1 MAEDDDRHAILLR
14 RTRFV
19 AAALA
24 GMLAPACAPA
34 APAPVTA
41 PPTPTAAPTTAP
53 PRPPPGDQDADGV
66 MLEADRC
73 PGDRE
78 DRDGLQDDDGC
89 PEDDADGDL
98 IHDVDDVC
106 PATRGVVGTR
116 PDHRGCPPTACLT
129 IVKELLILERQ
140 EFDVGS
146 AVVPASSKALDDV
159 AQVLLER
166 PELKI
171 EIEGHS
177 SRGERNPALAL
188 ARAKAVH
195 VYLVKKGVAADRMT
209 PKGSGHDAPRAHEET
224 PDGRARNR
232 RVEFRVT
239 SGF

>member
-1 MAEDDDRHAILLR
+1 MAEDDDRDAILLR
-14 RTRFV
+14 RARLV

-41 PPTPTAAPTTAP
+41 APTPTVPTKAP
-53 PRPPPGDQDADGV
+53 PRPLPGDQDADGV
-66 MLEADRC
+66 MLEADLC
-73 PGDRE
+73 PGDPE
-78 DRDGLQDDDGC
+78 DRDGLLDDDGC
-89 PEDDADGDL
+89 PEEDADGDV
-98 IHDVDDVC
+98 IYDVDDAC
-106 PATRGVVGTR
+106 PTTPGQVGTR
-116 PDHRGCPPTACLT
+116 PDNRGCPPTACLT
-129 IVKELLILERQ
+129 VVKELLILDRQ
-140 EFDVGS
+140 AFGVGS

-177 SRGERNPALAL
+177 SRSERNPALAL

-209 PKGSGHDAPRAHEET
+209 PKGFGHDAPRDLETT

-232 RVEFRVT
+232 RVEFRVVE
-239 SGF
+239 GF